1 MSRRVMVMVMLFF
14 VLMVDVRGQYN
25 TSTSGNGEFSPSEA
39 SDAEPPPFDDDVEPS
54 VPSFDDD
61 VQSVP
66 IDGGLGLLLAAG
78 VGYAAN
84 RMRKRKQN
92 LRKASGE

>member
-1 MSRRVMVMVMLFF
+1 MVMVMLFC

-25 TSTSGNGEFSPSEA
+25 TYTSGNGEFSPSEA
-39 SDAEPPPFDDDVEPS
+39 SDAEPPP
-54 VPSFDDD
+54 FDDD

-92 LRKASGE
+92 LRKASWGVKGRGC

>member
-1 MSRRVMVMVMLFF
+1 MSRRVMVMVMLFC

-25 TSTSGNGEFSPSEA
+25 TSTSGNGEFSPGEA
-39 SDAEPPPFDDDVEPS
+39 SDAEPPSFDDDVEPS